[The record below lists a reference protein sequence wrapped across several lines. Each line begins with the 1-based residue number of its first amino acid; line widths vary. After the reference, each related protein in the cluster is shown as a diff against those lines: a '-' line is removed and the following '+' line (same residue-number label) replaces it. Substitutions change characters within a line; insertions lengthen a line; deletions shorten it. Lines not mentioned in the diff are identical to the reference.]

1 VSFAACP
8 RCGTATADGQEYCI
22 ECGLRLSRRSL
33 PEARAGR
40 VAVLVSS
47 FVVAAAG
54 AAVAIA
60 VTWDDSSTPGF
71 VTATGGSILPPTTGS
86 AETDLTLWPAKRD
99 GWTVVLVSIPKKD
112 GREVA
117 TSRAAE
123 AAARGLPDVGV
134 IDSSRVP
141 SLHPGYWVVFSG
153 IYDTQPEA
161 TSVLVRART
170 VAKGADARRIAAA
183 RS

>member
-1 VSFAACP
+1 VSLATCP
-8 RCGTATADGQEYCI
+8 RCGTATAHGQEYCI
-22 ECGLRLSRRSL
+22 ECGLRLSRRSV
-33 PEARAGR
+33 PAASTGR
-40 VAVLVSS
+40 LAVLVSA

-60 VTWDDSSTPGF
+60 LTWDGPSTSGF
-71 VTATGGSILPPTTGS
+71 VTATGGSILPATTGS
-86 AETDLTLWPAKRD
+86 SDDDVAAWPAKRD

-117 TSRAAE
+117 TSRATE

-170 VAKGADARRIAAA
+170 VARGADARRIAAA